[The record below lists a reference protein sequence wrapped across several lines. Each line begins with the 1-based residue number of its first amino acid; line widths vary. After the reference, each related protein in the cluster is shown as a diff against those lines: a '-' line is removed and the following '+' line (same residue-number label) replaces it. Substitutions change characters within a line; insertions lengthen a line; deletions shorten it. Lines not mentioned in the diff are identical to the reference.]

1 MVANIV
7 RMQRWPVK
15 KWKETAL
22 LNFKNGQHKV
32 KGAGMQRESAI
43 PDFNT
48 PNSDC
53 VIPMQDKTDEF
64 SCYFAGPPSVFA
76 STKVKICGKSTTPQ
90 EVLKV

>member
-1 MVANIV
+1 
-7 RMQRWPVK
+7 
-15 KWKETAL
+15 
-22 LNFKNGQHKV
+22 
-32 KGAGMQRESAI
+32 MQRESAI

-64 SCYFAGPPSVFA
+64 SSYFAGQIASPPSVFA
-76 STKVKICGKSTTPQ
+76 STKVKVCGKLTAPQ